1 MIYKSALITGAAS
14 GIGKACAQR
23 MAREGYGVVVADVNM
38 AAAEALV
45 QELTAE
51 GLTAIAVR
59 MDVSSE
65 EDVEAGFNK
74 MVETYGS
81 CDLVMSNAG
90 VQIVHP
96 FDEYPFSDWKKMMAI
111 HADGA
116 FLVARAA
123 FRRMKASGKGG
134 RIVFTGSVQ
143 SFVGSK
149 LKEPYNFAKHGVAG
163 LAKAVARE
171 GADYGIYTYTI
182 CPSFIKTPLV
192 EKQIPEQA
200 ASLGI
205 SEEDVVK
212 NIMLRDTVDGQ
223 FTTVEDVANTLVF
236 LSKDQGALTGQSLRL
251 THGWAMM

>member
-1 MIYKSALITGAAS
+1 MKTVLITGAAS
-14 GIGKACAQR
+14 GIGKACALR
-23 MAREGYGVVVADVNM
+23 MAKEGYGVVVADLNLDGARAVV
-38 AAAEALV
+38 E
-45 QELTAE
+45 ELT
-51 GLTAIAVR
+51 TAGGRGIAVR
-59 MDVSSE
+59 MDVADE
-65 EDVEAGFNK
+65 GEVEAGFDR
-74 MVETYGS
+74 MMEMFHS
-81 CDLVMSNAG
+81 CDLVRSNAG

-96 FDEYPFSDWKKMMAI
+96 YEEYPFADWRKMMAI

-116 FLVARAA
+116 FLVSRAA
-123 FRRMKASGKGG
+123 YRRMKARGKGG

-163 LAKAVARE
+163 LAKAIARE
-171 GADYGIYTYTI
+171 GAEYGIYAYTI

-200 ASLGI
+200 RDLGI
-205 SEEDVVK
+205 SEEEVVK
-212 NIMLRDTVDGQ
+212 NVMLRDTVDGV

-236 LSKDQGALTGQSLRL
+236 LANDQGALTGQSIRL

>member
-1 MIYKSALITGAAS
+1 MKTVLITGAAS
-14 GIGKACAQR
+14 GSGKACAER
-23 MAREGYGVVVADVNM
+23 MSREGDCV
-38 AAAEALV
+38 AAADLNLEGAEAV
-45 QELTAE
+45 AEELTAS
-51 GLTAIAVR
+51 GGRAIAVR

-65 EDVEAGFNK
+65 QEVEAGFDR
-74 MVETYGS
+74 MMEEFGA

-96 FDEYPFSDWKKMMAI
+96 YESYPFEDWRKMMAI

-116 FLVARAA
+116 FLVSRAA
-123 FRRMKASGKGG
+123 YRRMKESGKGG

-163 LAKAVARE
+163 LAKAIARE
-171 GADYGIYTYTI
+171 GAEYGIYTYTI
-182 CPSFIKTPLV
+182 CPSYIKTPLV

-200 ASLGI
+200 RDLGI
-205 SEEDVVK
+205 SEEEVVR
-212 NIMLRDTVDGQ
+212 NIMLRDTVDGV

-236 LSKDQGALTGQSLRL
+236 LANDQGALTGQSIRL